1 MDLVI
6 LVVVVVSILAYYG
19 FMRSLESGAEMAN
32 KEVDYQSDVHM
43 VSIAERTAKLGDR
56 INDDVVTKASEV
68 KARLAILRAA

>member
-32 KEVDYQSDVHM
+32 KEVDYLSDVHM

-56 INDDVVTKASEV
+56 ISDETVTKANEV
-68 KARLAILRAA
+68 KARLAVLRSA